1 MPASPKTQKTIW
13 GIFAARCAIC
23 KEHLVERE
31 EGVDSLVGEVAHLVG
46 EKKGA
51 ARGISTL
58 SLKER
63 NSPDNLMLLCL
74 KHHKMV
80 DDNEENF
87 SLEKLRGI
95 RQEFLDWLSDSLGST
110 KRWKVKISQYAYLN
124 VPRLDEFAAIE
135 GFDIR
140 RDGIDKNATLRSLGF
155 ELNNLMLA
163 YRRSLEA
170 MQIDA
175 VAANTVD
182 FAHEGYVGRLLSF
195 DRLRFR
201 TKNLP
206 LYRPKKADD
215 FTFTGDLKKDPHI
228 YHQFESWRLVIN
240 INPRWITTDTAYG
253 LFRASGGA
261 STLSGFVRL
270 SQVDYESRTM
280 VATGLALG
288 LPPSILDQHESED
301 EDELQALTDT
311 DLAKHENEKV
321 AARGVYFTPSPEVCD
336 LCNRL
341 FAKENYMIDG
351 AIKGST
357 CWGCLCKNCFAVN
370 GKELGTGYGQLYRK
384 NAEGWLMVAGAPEND
399 PEEN

>member
-23 KEHLVERE
+23 REHLVERE
-31 EGVDSLVGEVAHLVG
+31 EGVESLVGEVAHLVG

-51 ARGISTL
+51 ARGISPL

-74 KHHKMV
+74 KHHKMI
-80 DDNEENF
+80 DDSEEKF
-87 SLEKLRGI
+87 SLEMLQTI
-95 RQEFLDWLSDSLGST
+95 RQECLDWLSDSLEST

-135 GFDIR
+135 GYEIR
-140 RDGIDKNATLRSLGF
+140 RDAIAKDATLRSLGF

-170 MQIDA
+170 MRIDA
-175 VAANTVD
+175 VAANTIN
-182 FAHEGYVGRLLSF
+182 FAHEDYVGRLLSF
-195 DRLRFR
+195 DGLRFR

-215 FTFTGDLKKDPHI
+215 FTFAGDLKSDPHI
-228 YHQFESWRLVIN
+228 YHHFGSWRLVIN

-288 LPPSILDQHESED
+288 LPPSILDQFENED
-301 EDELQALTDT
+301 EYEPPTLTDT
-311 DLAKHENEKV
+311 DLAKYENEKV
-321 AARGVYFTPSPEVCD
+321 AARGVYFTPPPRVCD
-336 LCNRL
+336 VCYRL

-351 AIKGST
+351 AIKGSA
-357 CWGCLCKNCFAVN
+357 CWGCLCKNCFVVN
-370 GKELGTGYGQLYRK
+370 GTDLGTGYGQLYRK
-384 NAEGWLMVAGAPEND
+384 NSDGWLMVAGAPEND
-399 PEEN
+399 PEEY